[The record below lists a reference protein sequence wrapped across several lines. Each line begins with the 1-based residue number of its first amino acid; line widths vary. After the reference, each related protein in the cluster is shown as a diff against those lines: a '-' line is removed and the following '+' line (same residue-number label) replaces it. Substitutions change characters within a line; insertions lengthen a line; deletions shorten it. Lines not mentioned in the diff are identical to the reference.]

1 MKKNLCL
8 SAAILVS
15 LSACGGEANAPEETA
30 EVEQGGQASGD
41 LEGGTINDAMI
52 PLEALQSTSPTVR
65 RQTTVTTSSDGE
77 GGTPTTVETTAI
89 VTSASSSALNEPPA
103 PAPPDPPAPPRG

>member
-1 MKKNLCL
+1 MKKNLFL

-52 PLEALQSTSPTVR
+52 PLEALQSTSPTLK
-65 RQTTVTTSSDGE
+65 RQSTTVTTSSVGE
-77 GGTPTTVETTAI
+77 GGTQTTVETTTT
-89 VTSASSSALNEPPA
+89 VTSGSSNEPPA

>member
-41 LEGGTINDAMI
+41 IEGGTINDAMI

-65 RQTTVTTSSDGE
+65 RQTTVTTSSIGE
-77 GGTPTTVETTAI
+77 GGTQMTVETTTT
-89 VTSASSSALNEPPA
+89 VTSGSSNEPPA